1 MNQAEVKVGV
11 YICQCG
17 INIAATVDVEAV
29 RDFAATLDNVVV
41 VRHYQFMCSEPGQEM
56 IKKDIR
62 ELGLNRVVV
71 ASCSP
76 RMHEVTFQSVL
87 ADTGLNPYYFDMA
100 NIREHCSWIT
110 SDSGQATE
118 KAKRLIR
125 GAVARVVWQESL
137 VAREVPVKPE
147 ALVVGGGIAGIQAA
161 LSIADAGY
169 HVYLVEREPSIG
181 GRMAQLDKT
190 FPTLDCSA
198 CILTPKMVSVGRHPN
213 ISLLTYSEVVDVS
226 GYVGNFKVKVRKKPR
241 YVDLRTCNGC
251 ALCAQSDLT
260 ELKEANGELWVDRIR
275 IDESK
280 CTQCGD
286 CIQACLE
293 ENKGNL
299 GVTSIALER
308 RRFTELPPEERE
320 DKPPE
325 TLMQQIV
332 FMDTK
337 SRLEFWQQE
346 LSKCIKCYGCRD
358 VCPVCICDECELE
371 SPEWISPGEIPPN
384 FPLFH
389 LIRAYHMAD
398 YCVGCGECEAT
409 CPMSIPLRT
418 IQSLIRRQPPEVIF
432 EYIPGLGMPAK
443 KKLIQQAKERPI
455 SKRGIKV

>member
-1 MNQAEVKVGV
+1 MNQPEVKVGV

-29 RDFAATLDNVVV
+29 TAFAATLDNVVV
-41 VRHYQFMCSEPGQEM
+41 ARHYQFMCSEPGQEM

-76 RMHEVTFQSVL
+76 RMHEVTFQGVL

-110 SDSGQATE
+110 SDIDKATE

-125 GAVARVVWQESL
+125 GAVARVVWQEPL
-137 VAREVPVKPE
+137 VAREVPVTPE

-161 LSIADAGY
+161 LTIADAGF

-213 ISLLTYSEVVDVS
+213 ISLLSYSEVVDVS

-241 YVDLRTCNGC
+241 YVDLKTCTGC
-251 ALCAQSDLT
+251 GLCAESDLT
-260 ELKEANGELWVDRIR
+260 ELKEAKGELWVDRIR

-280 CTQCGD
+280 CSQCGD
-286 CIQACLE
+286 CVQACLE
-293 ENKGNL
+293 ENKETQ
-299 GVTSIALER
+299 GVTNIAVER
-308 RRFTELPPEERE
+308 RRFAELPPEERE
-320 DKPPE
+320 GKPLE
-325 TLMQQIV
+325 TLMQQILL
-332 FMDTK
+332 MDNK
-337 SRLEFWQQE
+337 SRLEFWQRE
-346 LSKCIKCYGCRD
+346 LSRCIKCYGCRD

-398 YCVGCGECEAT
+398 YCIGCGECEAT

-418 IQSLIRRQPPEVIF
+418 IQSLIRRQPPEMIF
-432 EYIPGLGMPAK
+432 KYIPGLDVPTK
-443 KKLIQQAKERPI
+443 KKLIKQAKESPVN
-455 SKRGIKV
+455 KRGIRV